1 MSTISIAGGAASD
14 WVGAVTDRSALYDRI
29 LFFLILSGPPKFR
42 LRDPNASLE
51 GLIDWVILLQLAV
64 WLWAGFWVWRNT
76 REYSKANGSSP
87 FMEDWLGKLSIALIA
102 LLALSVLFSEAP
114 AFSAFKV
121 YQLAVLF
128 GFVTLFARKFG
139 VEELFSN
146 LFWACAI
153 LALVDVVAAVV
164 MPDLV
169 FVESELGDMRFR
181 GDLLAQTGI
190 VSLIGLC
197 LLLTIKSELPK
208 LKFTFW
214 LVVLGGVLV
223 TSLMRTSYVALLTVL
238 FLAAIRRPAI
248 PLLRRLTTLAI
259 FATPVMANAVLSA
272 LDARR
277 QVEDIWTLSD
287 RLGLWSY
294 LIDTAASN
302 GPWLGLGYFAASR
315 VYAPEYNPGLGTAH
329 SAFIE
334 VYVGGGLV
342 SFAIFMCIWVV
353 TALGVWRIYVSRPD
367 KLGFAFVALFCAAFF
382 LNAIGGELQ
391 ADPAGFCFW
400 AIVAGLSAMTT
411 KSSHNQTVA
420 IA

>member
-1 MSTISIAGGAASD
+1 
-14 WVGAVTDRSALYDRI
+14 
-29 LFFLILSGPPKFR
+29 
-42 LRDPNASLE
+42 
-51 GLIDWVILLQLAV
+51 
-64 WLWAGFWVWRNT
+64 
-76 REYSKANGSSP
+76 
-87 FMEDWLGKLSIALIA
+87 
-102 LLALSVLFSEAP
+102 
-114 AFSAFKV
+114 
-121 YQLAVLF
+121 VLF
-128 GFVTLFARKFG
+128 GFVTLFGRKFG
-139 VEELFSN
+139 VEDLFSN

-153 LALVDVVAAVV
+153 LAAIDVVAAAV

-181 GDLLAQTGI
+181 GDLIAQTGI

-208 LKFTFW
+208 FKFTFW
-214 LVVLGGVLV
+214 LVLLGGVLV
-223 TSLMRTSYVALLTVL
+223 TSLMRTSYVALLAVL

-248 PLLRRLTTLAI
+248 PFLRRLITLA
-259 FATPVMANAVLSA
+259 FLAVPFMANALLTA
-272 LDARR
+272 LDSRR

-294 LIDTAASN
+294 LIDTVTSQ

-334 VYVGGGLV
+334 IYVGGGLV
-342 SFAIFMCIWVV
+342 SFAIFICIWAVMAV
-353 TALGVWRIYVSRPD
+353 EIWRIYLGRPD
-367 KLGFAFVALFCAAFF
+367 KLGFTFVALFCAAFF

-400 AIVAGLSAMTT
+400 AIVAGLSTMTS
-411 KSSHNQTVA
+411 KSLINRPVLDA
-420 IA
+420 